1 MKRFLLV
8 LFAFISFNSL
18 AQLEVKEDSFKE
30 VPGFVNINTEKMY
43 DDNDK
48 PYSVLKIKTENINSK
63 ERHELNFGG
72 DAQTFW
78 EAEYKDGEVWLYIS
92 YYASFIKISH
102 EEYSSTEFY
111 FPFEMKPKHGYEVT
125 LVNKSFVSNVPV
137 KEQYNYLIV
146 KTDQSNAVIYIDG
159 QYAGDG
165 EAAKSFKIGETHLW
179 SIECDM
185 YYPESGSETI
195 EKDKSITVYKKL
207 RPAFG
212 YINITSTP
220 ENGATVFVDNKR
232 IGLTPCKTAK
242 LPSGEHKIKVLKE
255 MFNAAEKTV
264 TVTDGQTVDAVI
276 TMTANSVVVHVSTDS
291 QSEIYVDNENK
302 GKGTWYGRLSEGEHI
317 FEAKKSSHKT
327 TIKNATLIWG
337 KEENII
343 IPDPIPIYGTLDINS
358 SPMGAT
364 ILIDG
369 KSCGETPQ
377 ILNDILIGTHNLK
390 LDKTGYE
397 SVTKTFTIDA
407 TNKLNLT
414 EKLTE
419 KLEEYV
425 YEAPEIE
432 EEDIQEAEVFKVV
445 EEMPEFPGGTAKLLE
460 YLQKNMRYPMKAR
473 ESDIQGKVYVDF
485 VVEPD
490 GSISNVHVL
499 RGIGGGCDEEAIRL
513 VNSMPKFK
521 PGKQHGTPVRVRYM
535 VPIVFKLQ

>member
-8 LFAFISFNSL
+8 LFAFISINSL

-48 PYSVLKIKTENINSK
+48 PYAVLKIKTENINSK

-78 EAEYKDGEVWLYIS
+78 ETEYKDGEVWLYIS

-102 EEYSSTEFY
+102 EDYSSTELY

-146 KTDQSNAVIYIDG
+146 KTDQSNAIIYIDG

-165 EAAKSFKIGETHLW
+165 EAAKSFKIGETHQW

-185 YYPESGSETI
+185 YYPESGSATI
-195 EKDKSITVYKKL
+195 EKEKTITVNKKL

-220 ENGATVFVDNKR
+220 ESGATVFVDNKR
-232 IGLTPCKTAK
+232 IGLTPCKTDK
-242 LPSGEHKIKVLKE
+242 LPSGEHIIKVLKE

-276 TMTANSVVVHVSTDS
+276 TMTANSVVVNISTDS

-302 GKGTWYGRLSEGEHI
+302 GKGTWHGRLSEGEHV

-327 TIKNATLIWG
+327 TIKNVTLTLG
-337 KEENII
+337 KVENII

-369 KSCGETPQ
+369 KNCGETPQ
-377 ILNDILIGTHNLK
+377 ILNNILIGTHNLK
-390 LDKTGYE
+390 LDKIGYK
-397 SVTKTFTIDA
+397 SITKTFTLDN
-407 TNKLNLT
+407 TNKLN
-414 EKLTE
+414 LTE

-460 YLQKNMRYPMKAR
+460 FIQKNMRYPMKAR
-473 ESDIQGKVYVDF
+473 ESDIQGKVYIQF
-485 VVEPD
+485 VVETD
-490 GSISNVHVL
+490 GSISNANVL
-499 RGIGGGCDEEAIRL
+499 RGIGGGCDEEAVRI

-521 PGKQHGTPVRVRYM
+521 PGKQRGAPVRVQYM

>member
-8 LFAFISFNSL
+8 LFAFISINSL

-48 PYSVLKIKTENINSK
+48 PYAVLKIKTENINSK

-78 EAEYKDGEVWLYIS
+78 ETEYKDGEVWLYIS

-102 EEYSSTEFY
+102 EDYSSTELY

-146 KTDQSNAVIYIDG
+146 KTDQSNAIIYIDG

-165 EAAKSFKIGETHLW
+165 EAAKSFKIGETHQW

-185 YYPESGSETI
+185 YYPESGSATI
-195 EKDKSITVYKKL
+195 EKEKTITVNKKL

-220 ENGATVFVDNKR
+220 ESGATVFVDNKR
-232 IGLTPCKTAK
+232 IGLTPCKTDK
-242 LPSGEHKIKVLKE
+242 LPSGEHIIKVLKE

-276 TMTANSVVVHVSTDS
+276 TMTANSVVVNISTDS

-302 GKGTWYGRLSEGEHI
+302 GKGTWHGRLSEGEHV

-327 TIKNATLIWG
+327 TIKNVTLTLG
-337 KEENII
+337 KVENII

-369 KSCGETPQ
+369 KNCGETPQ
-377 ILNDILIGTHNLK
+377 ILNNILIGTHNLK
-390 LDKTGYE
+390 LDKIGYK
-397 SVTKTFTIDA
+397 SITKTFTLDN
-407 TNKLNLT
+407 TNKLN
-414 EKLTE
+414 LTE

-460 YLQKNMRYPMKAR
+460 FIQKNMRYPMKAR
-473 ESDIQGKVYVDF
+473 ESDIQGKVYIQF
-485 VVEPD
+485 VVETD
-490 GSISNVHVL
+490 GSISNANVL
-499 RGIGGGCDEEAIRL
+499 RGIGGGCDEEAVRI

-521 PGKQHGTPVRVRYM
+521 PGKQRGTPVRVQYM